1 MTNPLSFDD
10 LQGILR
16 RRVDQLPDHRKPG
29 PHTRCSIQDAALG
42 AFGIF
47 FTQSPSFLAYQSRLQ
62 QHTGQNNAYTLLGVE
77 QIPWDNQV
85 RKLLDPM
92 APSQLDPV
100 FLEIFESLALHHML
114 ANVRV
119 LGDQLLVAM
128 DGTHYFSSKALH
140 CFPRWTVPR
149 PWHEETPEARPYR
162 ILSGMSRHR

>member
-1 MTNPLSFDD
+1 
-10 LQGILR
+10 
-16 RRVDQLPDHRKPG
+16 
-29 PHTRCSIQDAALG
+29 
-42 AFGIF
+42 
-47 FTQSPSFLAYQSRLQ
+47 LAYQSRLQ

-119 LGDQLLVAM
+119 LGDQLLVAK

-140 CFPRWTVPR
+140 CFPRRTVPR
-149 PWHEETPEARPYR
+149 PWREETPEARPYR
-162 ILSGMSRHR
+162 ILSGMSRPR